1 MAHQSIVFLMYFIL
15 SLFFFGLGGCC
26 LVVVLSWID
35 ILREGF
41 TPDSPFD
48 LEASD
53 SGHAD
58 AAKKAV

>member
-1 MAHQSIVFLMYFIL
+1 MAHQFVVSMMYFVL

-41 TPDSPFD
+41 TPDSPID
-48 LEASD
+48 LA
-53 SGHAD
+53 AND
-58 AAKKAV
+58 AGRGAAPGKSA